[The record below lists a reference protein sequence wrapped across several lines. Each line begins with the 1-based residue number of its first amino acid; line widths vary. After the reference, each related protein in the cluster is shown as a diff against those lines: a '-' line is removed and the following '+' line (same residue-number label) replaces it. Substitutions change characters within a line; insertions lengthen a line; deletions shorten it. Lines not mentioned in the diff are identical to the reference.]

1 MSAYAMALY
10 DVKHRPP
17 RASRVDSPYSRGEIG
32 AFVAKT
38 AARVLLQVRDASSP
52 QQAYLSALDA
62 EQRLLSTATA
72 AEGFSP
78 KSRCS
83 SRYYPLGSGND
94 VKVDPL
100 DEIVVRAA
108 LFYRQIQLPIVH
120 GDVSLRHGSSKVMCM
135 DIRIA
140 ALLPMN

>member
-1 MSAYAMALY
+1 MALY

-72 AEGFSP
+72 AQ
-78 KSRCS
+78 KD
-83 SRYYPLGSGND
+83 LAQ
-94 VKVDPL
+94 
-100 DEIVVRAA
+100 RADA
-108 LFYRQIQLPIVH
+108 RPAITRSVQET
-120 GDVSLRHGSSKVMCM
+120 M
-135 DIRIA
+135 
-140 ALLPMN
+140 

>member
-1 MSAYAMALY
+1 ML
-10 DVKHRPP
+10 VP
-17 RASRVDSPYSRGEIG
+17 
-32 AFVAKT
+32 
-38 AARVLLQVRDASSP
+38 LL
-52 QQAYLSALDA
+52 
-62 EQRLLSTATA
+62 
-72 AEGFSP
+72 
-78 KSRCS
+78 
-83 SRYYPLGSGND
+83 PLGSGND
-94 VKVDPL
+94 VKLDPL

>member
-17 RASRVDSPYSRGEIG
+17 QASTGRFAVFTRRDRRIRPQDSRSRP
-32 AFVAKT
+32 T
-38 AARVLLQVRDASSP
+38 TVRDASSP
-52 QQAYLSALDA
+52 QQAYLYALDA

-108 LFYRQIQLPIVH
+108 LFYRQNQLPIVH